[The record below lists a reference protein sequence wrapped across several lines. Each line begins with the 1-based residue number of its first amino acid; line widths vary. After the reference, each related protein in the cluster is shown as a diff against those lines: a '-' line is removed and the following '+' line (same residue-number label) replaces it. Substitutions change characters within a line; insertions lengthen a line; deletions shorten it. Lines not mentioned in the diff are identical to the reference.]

1 MLFLQELEDRKEVK
15 LLVQTPN
22 NVADLGYN
30 RDCYILNPSMNSA
43 DDLRLFKFLGIL
55 MGVSIRTKRPLNLHL
70 APPVWKQLV
79 GIKLTLDDIEEVGEI
94 TWGELY

>member
-1 MLFLQELEDRKEVK
+1 MK

-22 NVADLGYN
+22 NTAELGYN
-30 RDCYILNPSMNSA
+30 RDCFILNPSRDSA

-70 APPVWKQLV
+70 APPVWKELV
-79 GIKLTLDDIEEVGEI
+79 GIKLTLNDIEEVRVTQKLLKERKDFGM
-94 TWGELY
+94 